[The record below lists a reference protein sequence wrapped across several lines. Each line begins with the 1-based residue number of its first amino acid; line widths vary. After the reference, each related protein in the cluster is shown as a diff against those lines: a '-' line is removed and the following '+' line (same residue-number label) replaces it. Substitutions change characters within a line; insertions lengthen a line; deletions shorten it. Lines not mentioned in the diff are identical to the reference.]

1 MWTRTVALATAL
13 VFTSKPAAAAGP
25 YVYGPDERALLSSYA
40 SATWGSIAA
49 SGERGELPAD
59 GLRKTEGGWVDNGL
73 TSPTNVAGYLWSTL
87 AAEDLGLINRP
98 EADRR
103 IGQTLA
109 SLSRLERSHGF
120 FFNWYDV
127 RTGRRAQ
134 GWPGGGVVRPFLSSV
149 DNGWMAAGLMMVG
162 NARPD
167 FRPAVDALLGP
178 MDFRFF
184 YDPFDAADPKAH
196 PGLLRGGFYA
206 DDGTYASFHYGM
218 LNTEPRIA
226 TYVGIA
232 RGDLPADHYYRMSR
246 GGRHQT
252 QGPTRLHDGVPVLE
266 TAQNYGG
273 VRVVPSW
280 DGTMFEALM
289 VTLFV
294 PEVDWAPRSWGRNHP
309 LYVRAQ
315 IEHGLREAKLG
326 YWGVSASC
334 DPAGGYRAY
343 GIPGIGASHGGDTSA
358 ATREGVVTPHAAF
371 LALAYAPAEAMANL
385 RALAAG
391 FPVYGPYG
399 FYDSVN
405 VLTGQVSDSV
415 LVLDQAMILA
425 AIDGAIGGDVLRR
438 GFSLGVVEATVKP
451 LMASEEFEVGFGA
464 GVDARPAEYAVGP
477 AVMAPAPGA
486 ATAPS
491 PVSAPAGGVAPADDS
506 DARPAGVQN
515 DANWQGFSVW
525 VADATTGAVRPP
537 MAVGRETT
545 VDRALGGLNRL
556 ASPPRPAETPGPVAW
571 SLNAG
576 PRSAPATRPPAAAA
590 GP

>member
-1 MWTRTVALATAL
+1 M
-13 VFTSKPAAAAGP
+13 AAGP
-25 YVYGPDERALLSSYA
+25 YVFGPDERALLSSYA

-49 SGERGELPAD
+49 LGERGELPAD
-59 GLRKTEGGWVDNGL
+59 GLRKTGEGWVDNGL

-87 AAEDLGLINRP
+87 AAEDLGLINRA

-103 IGQTLA
+103 IGQTLT
-109 SLSRLERSHGF
+109 SLAKLERSHGF

-127 RTGRRAQ
+127 RTGHRA
-134 GWPGGGVVRPFLSSV
+134 GVWPGGGVVRPFLSSV
-149 DNGWMAAGLMMVG
+149 DNGWLAAGLMMVG
-162 NARPD
+162 NARPEL
-167 FRPAVDALLGP
+167 RPAVDALLGP

-184 YDPFDAADPKAH
+184 YDPFDAADPSAH

-252 QGPTRLHDGVPVLE
+252 QGPTRLHDGVAVHE
-266 TAQNYGG
+266 TAQNYAG

-289 VTLFV
+289 VALFV
-294 PEVDWAPRSWGRNHP
+294 PEVEWAPQSWGRNHP

-315 IEHGLREAKLG
+315 IDHGMTEAKLG
-326 YWGVSASC
+326 YWGISASC
-334 DPAGGYRAY
+334 DPAGGYHAY
-343 GIPGIGASHGGDTSA
+343 GIPGIGASQFGCPSA
-358 ATREGVVTPHAAF
+358 APRVGVITPHAAF
-371 LALAYAPAEAMANL
+371 LALPYAPAEAMANL
-385 RALAAG
+385 RALTAG

-399 FYDSVN
+399 FFDSVN

-425 AIDGAIGGDVLRR
+425 AIEGAIGGDVLRR
-438 GFSLGVVEATVKP
+438 GFSLGAVETAVRP
-451 LMASEEFEVGFGA
+451 LMASEAFEVGIGVGNGA
-464 GVDARPAEYAVGP
+464 DLNATEYAVAPLP
-477 AVMAPAPGA
+477 AVPAPAAVDPRSSTTPVPAPAPADGSNAVPTGVQSDLNWQDLPVWMADA
-486 ATAPS
+486 ATEP
-491 PVSAPAGGVAPADDS
+491 
-506 DARPAGVQN
+506 
-515 DANWQGFSVW
+515 
-525 VADATTGAVRPP
+525 VRPP
-537 MAVGRETT
+537 LAVARETP
-545 VDRALGGLNRL
+545 VAWAMAEINRP
-556 ASPPRPAETPGPVAW
+556 SPRPKAVEASGPVAW
-571 SLNAG
+571 SFNGG
-576 PRSAPATRPPAAAA
+576 PRSIPATRPPASNG